1 MRSALLKGLTEEKVV
16 LLKPS
21 ETSKFSFLL
30 SGIVR
35 LVDRRGRTLA
45 LVLDRESLEG
55 IEEELDASKLGFLAA
70 LEASRRSGRVSGAAV
85 KKRLGLG

>member
-30 SGIVR
+30 GGIVR
-35 LVDRRGRTLA
+35 LVDRHGKTLA
-45 LVLDRESLEG
+45 LVLDRESLED
-55 IEEELDASKLGFLAA
+55 IEEDLEASKPSFLAA
-70 LEASRRSGRVSGAAV
+70 LETSRRSGRVSGAAV
-85 KKRLGLG
+85 KKRLGVG